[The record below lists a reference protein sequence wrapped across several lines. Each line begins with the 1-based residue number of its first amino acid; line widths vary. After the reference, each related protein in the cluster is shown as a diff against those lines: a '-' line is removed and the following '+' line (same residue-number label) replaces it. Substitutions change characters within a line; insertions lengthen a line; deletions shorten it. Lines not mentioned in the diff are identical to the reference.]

1 MKQLHFLLL
10 AALSA
15 ALISCEQPINGV
27 KIEQD
32 SFVFT
37 AEGGTQTLD
46 LKADMP
52 WSIALD
58 DDSWCSVSPASG
70 SNSTS
75 VTVRV
80 QPNPMKDRERS
91 TRAVISYNEQT
102 LSVQIRQEKNTGE
115 AVFSI
120 NPKTVEVA
128 AEGGQFSFT
137 VVSDAV
143 DYDITIVDSWIKE
156 VSRSGDRYTGE
167 TLTFQAAPNA
177 KPDARNGVVSICT
190 KDGSCIPV
198 MVNQAGFSGKT
209 YARLN
214 MGFRFTATWCGWC
227 PYMDAYFHAA
237 RNAKIGFDFIT
248 VHASQGYPMYFT
260 DSDQLVKAYNISSF
274 PSGVING
281 WMGVDNDTD
290 TASGVSTISNAISKF
305 NNTFLCVAGVSV
317 SSQLS
322 DGSIAVEATVEASLG
337 GDYAVS
343 AILLE
348 SGIVQEQ
355 AHFAADGSSSWTD
368 KDFVHDNVAR
378 KTLTSSVM
386 GDSFTATAAT
396 PVKFNWSAQLDA
408 SWKAENLSV
417 AVLVFRPYD
426 DTSLKDKKKYPDN
439 YVVNAAVAAAG
450 KTFEMKYAD

>member
-143 DYDITIVDSWIKE
+143 DYDITIVDKWIKE
-156 VSRSGDRYTGE
+156 ISRTGDRYSGEALTFEASVNGGGSRSG
-167 TLTFQAAPNA
+167 
-177 KPDARNGVVSICT
+177 VVSVCT

-198 MVNQAGFSGKT
+198 MVNQAGSPYT
-209 YARLN
+209 RLN
-214 MGFRFTATWCGWC
+214 MAYRFTATWCGYC
-227 PYMDAYFHAA
+227 PYMDNALQTYKKDHAD
-237 RNAKIGFDFIT
+237 FDFIT
-248 VHASQGYPMYFT
+248 LHASANYPLYFADSETLATTYKVQG
-260 DSDQLVKAYNISSF
+260 F
-274 PSGVING
+274 PTGIING
-281 WMGVDNDTD
+281 WKEFDNNTNVDKAVTALGDEIAAFND
-290 TASGVSTISNAISKF
+290 
-305 NNTFLCVAGVSV
+305 TFLCTAGISL
-317 SSQLS
+317 SSTLTS
-322 DGSIAVEATVEASLG
+322 GGISVEATVETSEN
-337 GDYAVS
+337 GDYSVVAF
-343 AILLE
+343 LLE
-348 SGIVQEQ
+348 SGIVQAQ
-355 AHFAADGSSSWTD
+355 AYNGTGSGSID
-368 KDFVHDNVAR
+368 DFVHDNVAR
-378 KTLTSSVM
+378 KTLTKSVK
-386 GDSFTATAAT
+386 GDNFTATAKT
-396 PVKFNWSAQLDA
+396 PVKFSWSSSIDA
-408 SWKAENLSV
+408 SWNVENLSV
-417 AVLVFRPYD
+417 AVLVFRPYGD
-426 DTSLKDKKKYPDN
+426 LANKKGSKNYPDN

-450 KTFEMKYAD
+450 KSFEMKYAD